1 MDELKAKVRAS
12 KDNYYLDIAEA
23 VGEKSTC
30 LRRHYGAVI
39 VKNDEI
45 ISTGYNGSPR
55 GCINCTDDACMRN
68 ELGFAKGRGYN
79 ICGAVHAEMNAVISA
94 ARRDMIGAT
103 IYIVGREVFG
113 NQKYADPTPC
123 LLCHRMLC
131 NSGVDRVVGRVQ
143 DQNGEVRP
151 MDLEITPETF
161 MLRMQKECADLV
173 ADLEPELSD
182 VDKIRAQGILKHR
195 ADLIQEKYHGAKFPK
210 LTCEYIMR
218 IPGPQGRDLCGA
230 YSVLTGDDPTMYPQ
244 YPVCSEVIC
253 PKKHPELLD
262 GYAIK

>member
-113 NQKYADPTPC
+113 NQKYAVNTTSCPATA
-123 LLCHRMLC
+123 
-131 NSGVDRVVGRVQ
+131 VDETEAVNVAVWPNPATDAVNVIADKAISKITVINLAGGIEFATDGSQV
-143 DQNGEVRP
+143 NIGGLAP
-151 MDLEITPETF
+151 SLYFLEISFE
-161 MLRMQKECADLV
+161 DG
-173 ADLEPELSD
+173 S
-182 VDKIRAQGILKHR
+182 KIVEKILK
-195 ADLIQEKYHGAKFPK
+195 K
-210 LTCEYIMR
+210 
-218 IPGPQGRDLCGA
+218 
-230 YSVLTGDDPTMYPQ
+230 
-244 YPVCSEVIC
+244 
-253 PKKHPELLD
+253 
-262 GYAIK
+262 